1 MLTLTNKTNGASYKY
16 EEGSIII
23 DGSYSLLEETKTF
36 QNLNGQ
42 IRKGEFPSGSFTMM
56 GDRVSINVKPEDL
69 AEASAAVSGLINAI
83 KEEING

>member
-23 DGSYSLLEETKTF
+23 DGSYSLLEENKSF

-42 IRKGEFPSGSFTMM
+42 IRKAEFPIGSLNMM

-69 AEASAAVSGLINAI
+69 AEASVAVSGLIAAI
-83 KEEING
+83 KETING